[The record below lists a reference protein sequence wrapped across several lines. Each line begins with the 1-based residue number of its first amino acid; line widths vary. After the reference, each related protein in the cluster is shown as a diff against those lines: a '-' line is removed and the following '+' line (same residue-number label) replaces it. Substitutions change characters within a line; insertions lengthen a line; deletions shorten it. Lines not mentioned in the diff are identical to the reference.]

1 MGSLWTMERGRFL
14 ALIIPNLTLLALI
27 IPSGWYHSLHPSS
40 SADCADTLSLL
51 LLVTRRVQNKPGQ
64 GKTMLQFRQTSH
76 DVTSF
81 PPARASCLSKV
92 SVLNPE
98 YLLLCIIN
106 ITPVC
111 SNQN

>member
-27 IPSGWYHSLHPSS
+27 IPSGWYHSLHPAS
-40 SADCADTLSLL
+40 SADRADTLSLL

-76 DVTSF
+76 ARCDVISSRQSF
-81 PPARASCLSKV
+81 LFIKGIRFKS
-92 SVLNPE
+92 
-98 YLLLCIIN
+98 
-106 ITPVC
+106 
-111 SNQN
+111 